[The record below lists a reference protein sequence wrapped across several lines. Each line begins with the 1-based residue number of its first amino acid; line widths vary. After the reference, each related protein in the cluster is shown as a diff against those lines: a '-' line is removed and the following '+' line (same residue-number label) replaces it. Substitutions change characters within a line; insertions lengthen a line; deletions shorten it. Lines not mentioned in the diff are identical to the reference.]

1 MKARLYA
8 KALKEVLEKAPQK
21 KVKGIALR
29 LKLLL
34 KKRGDLRHLPSVLK
48 EFEEFWIERKGKL
61 ARVALAKSQSVELK
75 AKLVSKLRK
84 IGFQYKEEIQPEVIG
99 GLAIF
104 FGKEYLIDNTV
115 RSKLAKLHG

>member
-1 MKARLYA
+1 MKSRLYA
-8 KALKEVLEKAPQK
+8 QALKEVLEKAPQE

-29 LKLLL
+29 LKFLL

-48 EFEEFWIERKGKL
+48 EFEEFWTERKGKL
-61 ARVALAKSQSVELK
+61 ARVALAKSQSAELK

-84 IGFQYKEEIQPEVIG
+84 IGFQYKEEIQSELIG

-104 FGKEYLIDNTV
+104 LGKEYLIDNTV

>member
-8 KALKEVLEKAPQK
+8 KALKEVLEKVPQK

-61 ARVALAKSQSVELK
+61 ARVALAKSQSVALK

-84 IGFQYKEEIQPEVIG
+84 IGFQYKEEIRSEIIG

-104 FGKEYLIDNTV
+104 LGKEYLI
-115 RSKLAKLHG
+115 SGLKPGH

>member
-8 KALKEVLEKAPQK
+8 KALKEVLEKTPQGK
-21 KVKGIALR
+21 IKGIVSR

-34 KKRGDLRHLPSVLK
+34 KKRGDLRHLPSVLR
-48 EFEEFWIERKGKL
+48 EFEEFWLERKGKL
-61 ARVALAKSQSVELK
+61 ARVAFAKAQSSEAK
-75 AKLVSKLRK
+75 AKLTRKLRTL
-84 IGFQYKEEIQPEVIG
+84 GFQYTEEMRPEIIG

-104 FGKEYLIDNTV
+104 LGKEYLIDNTV

>member
-61 ARVALAKSQSVELK
+61 ARVVLAKSQSVALK

-84 IGFQYKEEIQPEVIG
+84 IGFQYKEEIRPELIG

-104 FGKEYLIDNTV
+104 LGKEYLIDNTV

>member
-48 EFEEFWIERKGKL
+48 EFEEFWTERKGKL
-61 ARVALAKSQSVELK
+61 ARVTLAKSQSVALK

-84 IGFQYKEEIQPEVIG
+84 IGFQYKEEIRSEIIG

-104 FGKEYLIDNTV
+104 LGKEYLIDNTV